1 MGVGC
6 RGFYQWWCG
15 ANPLLMA
22 GHRQVTSHISKASHN
37 ILIYNFIITPFDF
50 QGEGISARA
59 FVLARPG
66 VAPPLVSI
74 DLNVFLCILRFFNR
88 DAFILGWFEP
98 ENLLKYAHDSFILPL
113 LRAILGSTVLQL
125 RNNVYAF
132 AECTDPL

>member
-1 MGVGC
+1 
-6 RGFYQWWCG
+6 
-15 ANPLLMA
+15 MA

-50 QGEGISARA
+50 QGEGISAR
-59 FVLARPG
+59 
-66 VAPPLVSI
+66 APPLVSI